1 MRTNFAV
8 FQDSPDDT
16 YQAAPVKSFEQRQE
30 KKTIIKA
37 AKSTKKIGKV
47 QDATAL
53 NVYDFDAEV
62 VYFLILFKKYNVL
75 YILYKFEYL

>member
-62 VYFLILFKKYNVL
+62 VYLLILFKKYNVL